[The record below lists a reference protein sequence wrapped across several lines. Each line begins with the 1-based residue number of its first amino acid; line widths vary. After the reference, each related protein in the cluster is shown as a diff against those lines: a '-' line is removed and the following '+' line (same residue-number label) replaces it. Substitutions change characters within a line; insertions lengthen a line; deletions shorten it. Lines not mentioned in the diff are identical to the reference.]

1 MLHTRGKIS
10 KIYIYIKEASMYF
23 KYEDILAN
31 EFKLW
36 DMLIQATQQNF
47 NE

>member
-1 MLHTRGKIS
+1 
-10 KIYIYIKEASMYF
+10 MYF
-23 KYEDILAN
+23 KYEDILAY

-47 NE
+47 NK